1 MDGQTGPDGPFAV
14 AIRTATWRDL
24 RSVAELETLCFGK
37 DSWPWL
43 ELLAGLTFPGTIRLK
58 AELNGAMVGF
68 AIGDRRSGRELGWVA
83 SLGVH
88 PDFRRRGIGRLLL
101 QASEQALDTR
111 RVRLTLRT
119 TNTAALGL
127 YRGAGYEQIDVWRK
141 YYRDGEDGL
150 VMERRPSSD

>member
-1 MDGQTGPDGPFAV
+1 MQSEMGPDGPSGV

-24 RSVAELETLCFGK
+24 RSLTELESLCFGA

-43 ELLAGLTFPGTIRLK
+43 ELLAALTFPGTVRLK
-58 AELNGAMVGF
+58 AELDDRAVGF

-88 PDFRRRGIGRLLL
+88 PDFRRRGIARLLL
-101 QASEQALDTR
+101 QACEQALDTR
-111 RVRLTLRT
+111 RVRLTLRSS
-119 TNTAALGL
+119 NAAALAL
-127 YRGAGYEQIDVWRK
+127 YRNAGYEQVDRWRR

-150 VMERRPSSD
+150 VMERRPSGD